1 MARLINQS
9 IPVRYFMKKDQLIT
23 FHLDDYVEEIR
34 TVMAK
39 KRHRNFPILDKKG
52 NYVGMIGRR
61 NLLDMQRKQ
70 VILVDHN
77 EKNQAVS
84 GIETADILEII
95 DHHRLG
101 SIETINPVFFRN
113 QPLGC
118 TATIVYQ
125 MYRENQV
132 EVDVTTASLLLS
144 AILSDTLMYR
154 SPTCTAVDRQAATEL
169 SQIAGI
175 AVEELAESMFR
186 AGSDLSQK
194 TEEEIFYQDYKRFT
208 AQDLSLGVGQ
218 VSSMS
223 KEELQK
229 LKGRLLPYM
238 ERSLKASG
246 SSILLFMLTNIADE
260 STDLLF
266 VGQEPARLW
275 RRPLALSRS
284 LTAFGCPGVVSR
296 KKQMIPSILRGIQKI
311 NE

>member
-1 MARLINQS
+1 M
-9 IPVRYFMKKDQLIT
+9 
-23 FHLDDYVEEIR
+23 
-34 TVMAK
+34 
-39 KRHRNFPILDKKG
+39 
-52 NYVGMIGRR
+52 
-61 NLLDMQRKQ
+61 
-70 VILVDHN
+70 
-77 EKNQAVS
+77 
-84 GIETADILEII
+84 
-95 DHHRLG
+95 
-101 SIETINPVFFRN
+101 
-113 QPLGC
+113 
-118 TATIVYQ
+118 
-125 MYRENQV
+125 
-132 EVDVTTASLLLS
+132 
-144 AILSDTLMYR
+144 SDTLMYR

-266 VGQEPARLW
+266 VGAGASEIVEE
-275 RRPLALSRS
+275 
-284 LTAFGCPGVVSR
+284 AFGVKPEPHSVRLPGVVSR